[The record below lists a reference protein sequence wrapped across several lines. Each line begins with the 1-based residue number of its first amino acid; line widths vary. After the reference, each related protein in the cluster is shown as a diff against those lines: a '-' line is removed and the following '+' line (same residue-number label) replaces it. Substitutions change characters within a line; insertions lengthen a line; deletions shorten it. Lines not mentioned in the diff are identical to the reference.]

1 MTPLKKIA
9 FLTGFIMLLCLP
21 MDIRGVLFY
30 CLVWFPAAIGLLAW
44 SGAFNNLK
52 NQSHVRTH

>member
-1 MTPLKKIA
+1 MKTRKGCA
-9 FLTGFIMLLCLP
+9 FLIGFIMLLCLP